1 MDKISTDEAKIAEI
15 LTRSID
21 SIYPTRQAFESALKS
36 GERLSFYVGI
46 DPTAD
51 YVHLGH
57 STNYL
62 LLKRLHNLGHK
73 INVLVGDFT
82 AMIGDPSDKTS
93 ARVQLTRQ
101 QVQENLKT
109 FKEQI
114 GKILPFDDATNPIE
128 FKFNSD
134 WLSPLTF
141 RDAVELASHFTVQQM
156 IERDAFQKRLQKNK
170 PLYVHEFFYPLM
182 QGYDSVAMNIDGEI
196 GGTDQTFNMLAGRT
210 LVRKYNGREK
220 FVITTTLLTNPET
233 GEKLMS
239 KSLGTGIALNLPANI
254 MFRKIMQLPD
264 CSIEQVM
271 TDCTEMPLDEIQQDL
286 QKIQSGEN
294 PKNIKLKMAY
304 VITKM
309 YHGESSAQKAKEEW
323 IRLISE
329 KDISSNDYEKITL
342 SGQDDMIDL
351 FADEMHISKNSLR
364 RLFIQSA
371 VRLNGEKI
379 ALENFKDLKKGDK
392 ITIGKK
398 NRFIIT

>member
-73 INVLVGDFT
+73 ITVLVGDFT

-134 WLSPLTF
+134 WLAPLTF

-196 GGTDQTFNMLAGRT
+196 GGTDQTFNMLAGRA

-271 TDCTEMPLDEIQQDL
+271 TDCTEISLDEIQQDL

-309 YHGESSAQKAKEEW
+309 YHGKSSAQKAKEEW

-329 KDISSNDYEKITL
+329 KDISSNDYEEITL
-342 SGQDDMIDL
+342 SGQDDIISL

-364 RLFIQSA
+364 RLFVQSA
-371 VRLNGEKI
+371 VQLNGKKI
-379 ALENFKDLKKGDK
+379 ALENFKDLKKGDR

-398 NRFIIT
+398 NRFIIA

>member
-73 INVLVGDFT
+73 ITVLVGDFT

-134 WLSPLTF
+134 WLAPLTF

-196 GGTDQTFNMLAGRT
+196 GGTDQTFNMLAGRA

-271 TDCTEMPLDEIQQDL
+271 TDCTEISLDEIQQDL

-309 YHGESSAQKAKEEW
+309 YHGKSSAQKAKEEW

-329 KDISSNDYEKITL
+329 KDISSNDYEEITL
-342 SGQDDMIDL
+342 SGQDDIIGL

-364 RLFIQSA
+364 RLFVQSA
-371 VRLNGEKI
+371 VQLNGKKI
-379 ALENFKDLKKGDK
+379 ALENFKDLKKGDR

-398 NRFIIT
+398 NRFIIA